1 MNKKTKELNKQN
13 NKLDNQISAEN
24 QEAFTNIVCYL
35 RGANISEYDQEVV
48 RQDLTEMV
56 LSAQKRGEDIRAV
69 IGEDYKDFCD
79 NVIAN
84 LPPKT
89 TIKKVTDFL
98 DIFCWCLSILL
109 TINIVMARETITLIQ
124 DLATGRPLNFNIS
137 FTVGGIISIGVI
149 LVAAIII
156 VKVIIKNSFKVEKG
170 KQGVIVKAFL
180 ISLGMMILFLLIA
193 WLGKKVLFTLNI
205 FVGVAIVLVL
215 YVMHKILEQL

>member
-24 QEAFTNIVCYL
+24 QEAFTNMVCYL

-89 TIKKVTDFL
+89 TIQKITDFL
-98 DIFCWCLSILL
+98 DIFSWCLSILL
-109 TINIVMARETITLIQ
+109 TINIVMARETIILIR

-137 FTVGGIISIGVI
+137 FTVGSVISIGVI

-156 VKVIIKNSFKVEKG
+156 IKVIIKNSFKVEKG
-170 KQGVIVKAFL
+170 KKGVIVKAFL
-180 ISLGMMILFLLIA
+180 ISLGIMIIFLLIA
-193 WLGKKVLFTLNI
+193 WLGKKILFTLNI
-205 FVGVAIVLVL
+205 FVGFVIVLVL